1 MIYRRQRSHNP
12 VKTKENGAPNQRS
25 KALIADPKNLD
36 MLRAL
41 QADPRLPIS
50 ELARR
55 IGMSAPAVRERL
67 QRLEDSGVITGY
79 RLDIDPKALGLP
91 VMAIVRLRPLPGQL
105 QRIVELVRDTAN
117 VSECHRVTGEDCFII
132 KMHLDA
138 IESLDRVLDRFLAHA
153 TTTTSIVQSSP
164 VPLRSLPLPG

>member
-1 MIYRRQRSHNP
+1 M
-12 VKTKENGAPNQRS
+12 KTKENGAPNQRS
-25 KALIADPKNLD
+25 KALIADPKNLE

-50 ELARR
+50 ALARR

-67 QRLEDSGVITGY
+67 QRLEESGVISGY
-79 RLDIDPKALGLP
+79 RLDVDPKALGLP

>member
-1 MIYRRQRSHNP
+1 M
-12 VKTKENGAPNQRS
+12 KTKENGAPNQRS
-25 KALIADPKNLD
+25 KALIADPKNLE

-50 ELARR
+50 ALARR

-67 QRLEDSGVITGY
+67 QRLEESGVISGY
-79 RLDIDPKALGLP
+79 RLDVDPKALGLP

-138 IESLDRVLDRFLAHA
+138 IESLDSVLDRFLAHA

>member
-1 MIYRRQRSHNP
+1 M
-12 VKTKENGAPNQRS
+12 KTKENGTPNQRS
-25 KALIADPKNLD
+25 KALIADPKNLE

-67 QRLEDSGVITGY
+67 QRLEESGVISGY

-91 VMAIVRLRPLPGQL
+91 VTAIVRLRPLPGQL
-105 QRIVELVRDTAN
+105 QRIVELVRETAN

-138 IESLDRVLDRFLAHA
+138 IESLDLVLDRFLAHA

>member
-1 MIYRRQRSHNP
+1 M
-12 VKTKENGAPNQRS
+12 KMKENSPPNQRS
-25 KALIADPKNLD
+25 KALIADAKNLD

-50 ELARR
+50 ALARR
-55 IGMSAPAVRERL
+55 VGMSAPAVRERL
-67 QRLEDSGVITGY
+67 QRLEDTGVITGY

-91 VMAIVRLRPLPGQL
+91 VTAIVRLRPLPGQL
-105 QRIVELVRDTAN
+105 QRIVELVRETAN

>member
-1 MIYRRQRSHNP
+1 L
-12 VKTKENGAPNQRS
+12 KTKENGAPNQRS
-25 KALIADPKNLD
+25 KALIADAKNLE

-50 ELARR
+50 QLARR
-55 IGMSAPAVRERL
+55 IGMSAPAARERL

-91 VMAIVRLRPLPGQL
+91 VTAIIRLRPLPGQL
-105 QRIVELVRDTAN
+105 QRIVELVRETAN